1 MINNLKKNSKPLSRR
16 AFNTLLGSMG
26 LAAVSST
33 NSYPK
38 FDAIPK
44 RVVVIGGGFGGATA
58 AIYLKKM
65 DPNIEVILIEK
76 NLLYATCPFSNTVI
90 SGMNKFSYIL
100 KSYKYLEKRD
110 IKVIHDLAIEIDAS
124 NKKIK
129 LNSGIVIS
137 FICCIV
143 SPGIDFDY
151 ESIIGNS
158 TKIQNRI
165 PHAWR
170 AGFQTQLL
178 RKQLVAMPNG
188 GTFLI
193 SPPPNPFRCPPG
205 PAERISLIADYF
217 KKNKPKSKIIVL
229 DPKDKFGKQS
239 LFKEGWAKLYPNMIE
254 YRNSAEFGTVREV
267 VADKMVLVTD
277 IDEVKGDVINLIP
290 GQKAGR
296 IAFNSGLVN
305 QSGWCPVNHATFESK
320 LEKDVYVIG
329 DASISS
335 PMPKSGVSAYS
346 QAKVCAAAIVSSL
359 NGEILTNPKFINYCY
374 SLVSPDYGISVVK
387 VYEFNGENIKL
398 IDGAGGKSPPNQT
411 NKFRRLEAQY
421 AEGWYKTI
429 TKEIWG

>member
-1 MINNLKKNSKPLSRR
+1 
-16 AFNTLLGSMG
+16 
-26 LAAVSST
+26 
-33 NSYPK
+33 
-38 FDAIPK
+38 
-44 RVVVIGGGFGGATA
+44 
-58 AIYLKKM
+58 
-65 DPNIEVILIEK
+65 
-76 NLLYATCPFSNTVI
+76 
-90 SGMNKFSYIL
+90 
-100 KSYKYLEKRD
+100 
-110 IKVIHDLAIEIDAS
+110 
-124 NKKIK
+124 
-129 LNSGIVIS
+129 
-137 FICCIV
+137 
-143 SPGIDFDY
+143 
-151 ESIIGNS
+151 
-158 TKIQNRI
+158 
-165 PHAWR
+165 
-170 AGFQTQLL
+170 
-178 RKQLVAMPNG
+178 MPNG

-254 YRNSAEFGTVREV
+254 YRNGAEFGTVREV
-267 VADKMVLVTD
+267 LSDKMVLVTD

-296 IAFNSGLVN
+296 IAFNSGLVD

-359 NGEILTNPKFINYCY
+359 NGEIVKNPKFINYCY

-387 VYEFNGENIKL
+387 VYEFNGEKIKL

-421 AEGWYKTI
+421 AKGWYKTI